1 MKRILVVLAAISF
14 ISPACKEHDVPE
26 LLPAHFGTLVLQHAM
41 VYDNGE
47 GDENCSVAVPWPL
60 SLLFGDIINPCHGPH
75 GSLHVLIFDPE
86 KGCPP
91 ARKSYSGY
99 LRHVYLKGPTPKG
112 YKWEWLD
119 GDEKRFDDLA
129 LFEWRSENDS
139 VIVFVYESDPS
150 TWMGITVPGRGHD
163 PLFCEEVSR
172 SNTALRRTFKDT
184 ARHAERRALEN
195 CWKRGV
201 VTGRPCPAME
211 ITVKTV
217 DGAGTSDFL
226 P

>member
-1 MKRILVVLAAISF
+1 MKRILILFTVLSV

-26 LLPAHFGTLVLQHAM
+26 LLPATFGTLVLQHAQ

-47 GDENCSVAVPWPL
+47 GDENCSVAIPWPL
-60 SLLFGDIINPCHGPH
+60 SLLFGDIVNPCHGPH
-75 GSLHVLIFDPE
+75 GSLHLLIFEPD

-119 GDEKRFDDLA
+119 GDEKRFEDLA

-139 VIVFVYESDPS
+139 VVLFVYESDPS
-150 TWMGITVPGRGHD
+150 TWLGITVPGRGHD
-163 PLFCEEVSR
+163 PLFCGEVSR
-172 SNTALRRTFKDT
+172 VATMAPRTIKDMTRPAEKRALRNCRKRGMRT
-184 ARHAERRALEN
+184 ARH
-195 CWKRGV
+195 
-201 VTGRPCPAME
+201 CPALE

-217 DGAGTSDFL
+217 AEAGTTDFL